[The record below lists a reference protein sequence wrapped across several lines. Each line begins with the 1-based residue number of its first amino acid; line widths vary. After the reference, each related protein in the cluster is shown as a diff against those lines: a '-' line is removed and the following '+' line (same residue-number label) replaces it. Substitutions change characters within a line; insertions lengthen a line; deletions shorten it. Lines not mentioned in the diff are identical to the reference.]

1 MKKYYAVVHEHPAK
15 RLKPAPPTRAL
26 GYSQSLDDASMRVI
40 ESTYPG
46 TVEVEENH
54 ELVAKYYV
62 SPRVGTPHH
71 RQKLKKE
78 EW

>member
-1 MKKYYAVVHEHPAK
+1 MKKYYAVVYSHPSQK
-15 RLKPAPPTRAL
+15 SKPASRAL
-26 GYSQSLDDASMRVI
+26 GYSESLDDASRRVI

-46 TVEVEENH
+46 TVEVEEND

-62 SPRVGTPHH
+62 SPCVGTPHH